1 MKKVAGFLIW
11 GSVLL
16 LFVWLSALHIRSFLG
31 VGGSFLPQFGKRAGQ
46 GVSFSEHL
54 GAVIRNREQ
63 ACPVIRA
70 DPAEK
75 SFSKAW
81 TEREL
86 AVQKS
91 LERLMEQRVPT
102 HRLIYDSVKTL
113 TGTLLEDHPGYIVF
127 SQQYGDS
134 GQMSIQLARSRIVR
148 IEECLPGRTEIS
160 HRDVRFHMQFPQKN
174 FYKSPPYTIISEE
187 SFFAVEDIVKQLQ
200 ALYVQITETFKPLI
214 TSGARKADIQL
225 LVLSNADEYAAYRA
239 RYAFDL
245 EGSSGFYSHSMDQMV
260 VYHQRGSSWVQ
271 DGKGRIASLERQY
284 QDTLR
289 TEQARRELVRWKNT
303 EQRKLLAEAHR
314 ATHSTIRH
322 EGAHQLLFT
331 LGIQNAEQIG
341 RAWVT
346 EGLAVYCETERAG
359 QLNLRRRGELIE
371 ALAADRVIPLRRL
384 MSERRFNTSLEYAE
398 AWALMHLLMQTE
410 YRNGFFDYLDWLR
423 RNPGPAKNCV
433 EELTRFLPVSFPEL
447 EEKWMACLRRLS
459 S

>member
-1 MKKVAGFLIW
+1 MRRLAGFLIR

-16 LFVWLSALHIRSFLG
+16 LFVLLAALQIEAFFGTGDPFL
-31 VGGSFLPQFGKRAGQ
+31 LQFRGRAGQ
-46 GVSFSEHL
+46 FVSFSEHL
-54 GAVIRNREQ
+54 GVVFRNRKQ
-63 ACPVIRA
+63 ARPVIRVG
-70 DPAEK
+70 PVES
-75 SFSKAW
+75 SFPMAW

-86 AVQKS
+86 EAKRS
-91 LERLMEQRVPT
+91 LERLMEQREPT

-148 IEECLPGRTEIS
+148 IEECSPGRTEIS
-160 HRDVRFHMQFPQKN
+160 RRDVRFHMQFPQKN

-200 ALYVQITETFKPLI
+200 TLYVQITETFKPLI

-225 LVLSNADEYAAYRA
+225 LVLSNADEYATYRT

-331 LGIQNAEQIG
+331 LGIQNAAQSG

-346 EGLAVYCETERAG
+346 EGLAVYCETERVG
-359 QLNLRRRGELIE
+359 QLNLRRRDELKE
-371 ALAADRVIPLRRL
+371 AWAAGRVIPLRRL
-384 MSERRFNTSLEYAE
+384 MSERRFKTSLEYAE
-398 AWALMHLLMQTE
+398 AWALMHLLMHPE

-423 RNPGPAKNCV
+423 MNPGPAKNSV
-433 EELTRFLPVSFPEL
+433 EELTRFLPVTFPEL